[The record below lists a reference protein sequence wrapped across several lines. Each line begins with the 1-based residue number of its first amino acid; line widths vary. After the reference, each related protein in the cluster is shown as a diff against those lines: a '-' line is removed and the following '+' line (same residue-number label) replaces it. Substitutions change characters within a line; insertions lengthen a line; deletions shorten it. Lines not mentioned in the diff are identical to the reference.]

1 MDVNWS
7 SKEAQLQLEMARR
20 QLQLHTEKASA
31 KYPSL
36 HAWLIQVFRAGNMED
51 PIPQLLGAINGREDE
66 KQ

>member
-7 SKEAQLQLEMARR
+7 SKEAQLLLEMARR
-20 QLQLHTEKASA
+20 QLQLQREEASA

-36 HAWLIQVFRAGNMED
+36 HAWLIPVFRAGNMED

-66 KQ
+66 KR